1 MDARRA
7 ALLRLGG
14 LATAL
19 TALFLLFVVGGI
31 LDKDRIE
38 AWIDPAGVA
47 APLAYVVIAGVLGTL
62 LVPGAA
68 LAAAAGLLFGPVA
81 GALVSLPSAVLT
93 AVLAR
98 WVSARAG
105 GDALHEVSGER
116 LQALTSFARR
126 HGFSAVVVQRLLPI
140 VPDGPFSHAFGVAG
154 VRTRD
159 VALGTLVA
167 SGPRAFSYALLGAN
181 ADDLTGPHA
190 LFAVALNVATGAL
203 GLVLAWVVVR
213 DEQARIVAGRATA
226 RDGGL
231 DGPAG
236 TPERHDAAAGPGAT
250 AAGGPTVERPAGAS
264 SGTRRG
270 P

>member
-1 MDARRA
+1 MSTRRA

-14 LATAL
+14 LVGAL
-19 TALFLLFVVGGI
+19 SLLFLLFLVGDV
-31 LDKDRIE
+31 LDPDRIR

-47 APLAYVVIAGVLGTL
+47 APLAYVVVGGVLGAV

-98 WVSARAG
+98 GASARAG
-105 GDALHEVSGER
+105 GSSLDAISGER
-116 LQALTSFARR
+116 LGAITAFARR
-126 HGFSAVVVQRLLPI
+126 HGFSAVVVQRLLPVI
-140 VPDGPFSHAFGVAG
+140 PDGPFSHAFGLAG

-181 ADDLTGPHA
+181 ADDLTGPKA
-190 LFAVALNVATGAL
+190 LIAIAINVATGL
-203 GLVLAWVVVR
+203 TGLVLAAVVVR
-213 DEQARIVAGRATA
+213 RERARIAAEGGAALPSPGPDDA
-226 RDGGL
+226 R
-231 DGPAG
+231 
-236 TPERHDAAAGPGAT
+236 
-250 AAGGPTVERPAGAS
+250 V
-264 SGTRRG
+264 
-270 P
+270 